1 MQIEVIIAVASVFA
15 SLLTFISGFGL
26 GTLLLPVFSL
36 FFDIE
41 VAITATAIVHLFNN
55 IFKSFLT
62 FKQINWE
69 VVLKFGLPSVGGAI
83 IGSILL
89 NYIVLK
95 STNSI
100 SFQLGSNSFETSLLK
115 LIIGGLILL
124 FTLFEVF
131 NLKSKVLNH
140 KNSIYVGGGLSG
152 FFGGVSGHQGAL
164 RTLFLSKFKLDK
176 YSFIASGICIALA
189 VDLSRIP
196 IYINEGYFDLDEH
209 LTKALV
215 IAIFCAFLGAI
226 AGKTLLN
233 KIKVKVLYNIHS
245 LFLDDVCYSIDD
257 RLDIIYT
264 MDNLPCFIS
273 FITKELCTVAIFWTF
288 ASFCV
293 IKRGRH

>member
-41 VAITATAIVHLFNN
+41 VAIAATAIVHLFNN

-69 VVLKFGLPSVGGAI
+69 VVLKFGIPSIGGAI

-115 LIIGGLILL
+115 LSIGGLILL
-124 FTLFEVF
+124 FTLFELF
-131 NLKSKVLNH
+131 NLKSKALNH
-140 KNSIYVGGGLSG
+140 KNSIYVGGVLSG
-152 FFGGVSGHQGAL
+152 FFGGISGHQGAL
-164 RTLFLSKFKLDK
+164 RTLFLSKFNLGKH
-176 YSFIASGICIALA
+176 SFIASGICIALA

-196 IYINEGYFDLDEH
+196 IYINEGYFDLDEY
-209 LTKALV
+209 LIKALV
-215 IAIFCAFLGAI
+215 IAIFCAFGGAI
-226 AGKTLLN
+226 AGKTLIN
-233 KIKVKVLYNIHS
+233 KIKVKVLYNIIAYFLM
-245 LFLDDVCYSIDD
+245 LF
-257 RLDIIYT
+257 
-264 MDNLPCFIS
+264 
-273 FITKELCTVAIFWTF
+273 AILLM
-288 ASFCV
+288 
-293 IKRGRH
+293 IGLI

>member
-1 MQIEVIIAVASVFA
+1 M
-15 SLLTFISGFGL
+15 
-26 GTLLLPVFSL
+26 
-36 FFDIE
+36 
-41 VAITATAIVHLFNN
+41 
-55 IFKSFLT
+55 
-62 FKQINWE
+62 
-69 VVLKFGLPSVGGAI
+69 
-83 IGSILL
+83 
-89 NYIVLK
+89 LK

-152 FFGGVSGHQGAL
+152 FGGVSGHQGAL

-209 LTKALV
+209 LTRALV
-215 IAIFCAFLGAI
+215 IAIFCAVLGAI
-226 AGKTLLN
+226 AGK
-233 KIKVKVLYNIHS
+233 H
-245 LFLDDVCYSIDD
+245 FLT
-257 RLDIIYT
+257 R
-264 MDNLPCFIS
+264 
-273 FITKELCTVAIFWTF
+273 
-288 ASFCV
+288 
-293 IKRGRH
+293 